1 MTKKFTT
8 MNVSSAMWI
17 FSVIFAKF
25 RSCWFGHVISLKA
38 MTIKMLKNQPAFLLA
53 STLSSFSFRPF
64 PFFLSSFFP
73 WPERRLLAPFL
84 SLEWSI
90 FGRSHT
96 ESLCRSRC
104 RTPRHTRCKPG
115 GDEIRQVYKT
125 VSRPVEQVPQF
136 KGWESGCKLPLVPRP
151 SKQNWQVQSLFGAN
165 AEKPDRHV
173 LATQDFWSI
182 D

>member
-115 GDEIRQVYKT
+115 GDETRQVYNLFQDLWNRFPNLRGGGVGAKSLWCQGWVNRQDWWQVGAK
-125 VSRPVEQVPQF
+125 VS
-136 KGWESGCKLPLVPRP
+136 LVPRLR
-151 SKQNWQVQSLFGAN
+151 KHTDW
-165 AEKPDRHV
+165 H
-173 LATQDFWSI
+173 T
-182 D
+182 